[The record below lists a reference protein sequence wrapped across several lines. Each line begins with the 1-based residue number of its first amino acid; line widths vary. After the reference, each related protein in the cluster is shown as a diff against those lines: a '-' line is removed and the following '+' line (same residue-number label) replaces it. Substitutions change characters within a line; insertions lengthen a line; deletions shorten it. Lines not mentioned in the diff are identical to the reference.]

1 MRKLRVRHYPYHQQW
16 RRMQLVPAYKHSTTG
31 HIGGK
36 SMSEG
41 R

>member
-1 MRKLRVRHYPYHQQW
+1 MQSYVWHHQQW
-16 RRMQLVPAYKHSTTG
+16 GRMQLVPAYEHSTTG
-31 HIGGK
+31 HIGGE